1 MEKLKPYEEHRLRG
15 PKKLRFSLYTVSS
28 SRYRAKISGKDFI
41 DESMEIAVNLIKN
54 EGYEIVEKDV
64 IDDDVDMIREALK
77 NSLSREDID
86 VVVFMGGTG
95 LAKRDVTVE
104 AVRPLFEKEVEGF
117 GEIFRFESYR
127 QIGVAAAF
135 TRATAG
141 IVKNRV
147 VICLPGSPDAVEL
160 AFKIFLREL
169 PHLIYISRT

>member
-28 SRYRAKISGKDFI
+28 SRYKAKISREGFKD
-41 DESMEIAVNLIKN
+41 DSMEVAVNLIER

-64 IDDDVDMIREALK
+64 IDDDVVMIRKALE
-77 NSLSREDID
+77 NSLSREDVD

-95 LAKRDVTVE
+95 LAKRDVTIE
-104 AVRPLFEKEVEGF
+104 AVRPLFEKEIEGF
-117 GEIFRFESYR
+117 GEIFRFESYK
-127 QIGVAAAF
+127 QIGAAAAF

-141 IVKNRV
+141 VINNRV

-169 PHLIYISRT
+169 PHLVYISRT